1 MFGRDRIEYKTVEQ
15 VRVMRRAGLVVADAL
30 DAAQAAAVAGA
41 TTAAVDAAAR
51 AVIEAAGATSN
62 FLGYGHPPFPAV
74 TCVSVNDEVVHG
86 IPGPRVLA
94 DGDLVSIDCGAV
106 VADDAGTGWHG
117 DAAVTVVVGG
127 PQAADPLDVE
137 LSATTEA
144 SLWAGVAALAG
155 ARHLGEV
162 GAAVE
167 DVVGERFGILDG
179 YTGHGIGT
187 AMHQAPEVLNH
198 RTRDRGP
205 KVRPGLVRGD
215 RADVR
220 ARLRRLRPG
229 PGRLDRGVRRRRP
242 RGALGAHRGRAR
254 GRHLGAHRPRRR
266 RGRPGPARGRPRPAL
281 SRRRSDRSAHD
292 DFVLRGGMT

>member
-86 IPGPRVLA
+86 VPGPRVLA

-127 PQAADPLDVE
+127 LQGADPLDVE

-167 DVVGERFGILDG
+167 DVVGDRFGILDG

-187 AMHQAPEVLNH
+187 AMHQPPEVLNH

-205 KVRPGLVRGD
+205 KVRPGLVVAIEPMCVRGSGD
-215 RADVR
+215 SDLAPDGWTVVSADG
-220 ARLRRLRPG
+220 A
-229 PGRLDRGVRRRRP
+229 
-242 RGALGAHRGRAR
+242 RGAHWEHTVAVHEGGIWVLTARDGGTAGLAPLGVVPVP
-254 GRHLGAHRPRRR
+254 L
-266 RGRPGPARGRPRPAL
+266 
-281 SRRRSDRSAHD
+281 
-292 DFVLRGGMT
+292 